1 MAMQT
6 IERAHNAGVKVTA
19 VSYKELCDLLIVA
32 REDGANPAKERIDQ
46 FCSYLCELERGGYV
60 VMLGVVP
67 LEMML
72 VYGKKDFAVR
82 YVALLKAYENGLSRK
97 DLVFLERME
106 KQYASDPKLVSGIRE
121 VIAILRRKFSC

>member
-1 MAMQT
+1 
-6 IERAHNAGVKVTA
+6 
-19 VSYKELCDLLIVA
+19 
-32 REDGANPAKERIDQ
+32 
-46 FCSYLCELERGGYV
+46 
-60 VMLGVVP
+60 MLGVVP

-72 VYGKKDFAVR
+72 LYGKKDFAVR

>member
-1 MAMQT
+1 
-6 IERAHNAGVKVTA
+6 
-19 VSYKELCDLLIVA
+19 
-32 REDGANPAKERIDQ
+32 
-46 FCSYLCELERGGYV
+46 
-60 VMLGVVP
+60 
-67 LEMML
+67 MML